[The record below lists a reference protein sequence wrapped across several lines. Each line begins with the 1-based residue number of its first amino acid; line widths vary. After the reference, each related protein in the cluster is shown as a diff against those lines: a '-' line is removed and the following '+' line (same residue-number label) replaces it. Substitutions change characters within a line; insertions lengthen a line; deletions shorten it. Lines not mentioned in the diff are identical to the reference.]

1 MATTVVYSANR
12 VLFASVLLPPA
23 AACISEVE
31 GTVSC
36 TMTGIVPDC
45 LPANDNAADKA
56 AGSIAA
62 VGVLC
67 FGRGGTLGVLS
78 AARLVVLL
86 KALSTKKV
94 INIKAKLRL

>member
-1 MATTVVYSANR
+1 
-12 VLFASVLLPPA
+12 
-23 AACISEVE
+23 
-31 GTVSC
+31 
-36 TMTGIVPDC
+36 MTGIVPDC

-78 AARLVVLL
+78 EARLVVLL
-86 KALSTKKV
+86 KALNTKKV